1 VEDDHIVTTMDSDLY
16 SDSGSCPW
24 VRDYCRLSWLQY
36 VSTNKSTGVECK
48 VGRKGRL
55 IVLLD

>member
-1 VEDDHIVTTMDSDLY
+1 MDSDLY
-16 SDSGSCPW
+16 SDSGMSCPW

-36 VSTNKSTGVECK
+36 VSTNKSTRVECK